1 MYSNKLAVAIKS
13 AGKVLR
19 EFNKDEVYLP
29 FGKEYSIFIKNMNSV
44 RALVKVTVDGTDIG
58 DGTRFVVDGNG
69 TFDIERFIK
78 NGNLSEGN
86 RLKFI
91 ERTENISDHRGVG
104 IEDGLIQVEFNFE
117 KIWPQRI
124 RHTFLPPID
133 PWYTPTVFGMD
144 VAGSS
149 GDRSNML
156 RSHGSIEVNNSDGHM
171 GIAASDTINVN
182 YSAEIG
188 SSAAQG
194 ISQQTFT
201 TTDGFISIN
210 DLVDQHIDAMDEVG
224 PDNESGITVPGSI
237 SDQEFSVASWFA
249 TEATTHTIV
258 LKLLGETEDNR
269 RVRKAV
275 TVKAKQKCPTCG
287 RVNKATA
294 KFCTECGTSLKIV

>member
-44 RALVKVTVDGTDIG
+44 RALVKVTIDGTDVG
-58 DGTRFVVDGNG
+58 DGTRFVVDAND

-117 KIWPQRI
+117 KIYPQRI
-124 RHTFLPPID
+124 RHTFIPPID
-133 PWYTPTVFGMD
+133 PWYTPGNILFGSN
-144 VAGSS
+144 VAGSAKSSDCSKMFRSADES
-149 GDRSNML
+149 G
-156 RSHGSIEVNNSDGHM
+156 V
-171 GIAASDTINVN
+171 NVN
-182 YSAEIG
+182 YSADI
-188 SSAAQG
+188 SCNAAQG
-194 ISQQTFT
+194 ITQQTFT
-201 TTDGFISIN
+201 TTNTIDGFISIDN
-210 DLVDQHIDAMDEVG
+210 MDEVG
-224 PDNESGITVPGSI
+224 ADNDAGITVPGSI

-249 TEATTHTIV
+249 IEATTHTIV

>member
-1 MYSNKLAVAIKS
+1 MMYSNKLAVAIKS

-29 FGKEYSIFIKNMNSV
+29 FGKEYSIFIKNLNSV
-44 RALVKVTVDGTDIG
+44 RALVKVTVDGIDVG
-58 DGTRFVVDGNG
+58 DGTRFVINGND

-124 RHTFLPPID
+124 RHTFFPPQD
-133 PWYTPTVFGMD
+133 RWDDNQRWDWYTPTPFGSAG

-149 GDRSNML
+149 DDRSKMFK
-156 RSHGSIEVNNSDGHM
+156 SDNNAGVH
-171 GIAASDTINVN
+171 VN
-182 YSAEIG
+182 YSADI
-188 SSAAQG
+188 SSNAAQG
-194 ISQQTFT
+194 VTQETFT
-201 TTDGFISIN
+201 TTTNFISLSNPVDAIIN
-210 DLVDQHIDAMDEVG
+210 TMDEVEHEN
-224 PDNESGITVPGSI
+224 DAGITVPGSI
-237 SDQEFSVASWFA
+237 SDQEFSVASWFP
-249 TEATTHTIV
+249 TETTTHTIV